1 MARPTIYTK
10 ELGEKICSQIAVGKS
25 VRKMCK
31 SPKMPSASTIF
42 YWLIDE
48 EKKEF
53 LEQYKKARNVEAEL
67 MFEELRE
74 IADNQEGDVMRDRLR
89 VDTRKWYLSKVL
101 PKKFGEKVGLEHS
114 GSIQVKD
121 IEIKSRE

>member
-10 ELGEKICSQIAVGKS
+10 ELGEKICSQIAAGKS
-25 VRKMCK
+25 VRSICK

-48 EKKEF
+48 GKKEF
-53 LEQYKKARNVEAEL
+53 LEQYTQARNVQAEL
-67 MFEELRE
+67 LFEELQE

>member
-10 ELGEKICSQIAVGKS
+10 ELGEKICSQIAAGKS

-31 SPKMPSASTIF
+31 NPGMPSPASIF
-42 YWLIDE
+42 NWLLDE
-48 EKKEF
+48 DKKKF
-53 LEQYKKARNVEAEL
+53 LKQYTQARNVQAEL
-67 MFEELRE
+67 LFEELQE

>member
-10 ELGEKICSQIAVGKS
+10 ELGEKICSQIAAGKS

-53 LEQYKKARNVEAEL
+53 LEQYTQARKVQAEL

-89 VDTRKWYLSKVL
+89 IDTCKWYLSKVL